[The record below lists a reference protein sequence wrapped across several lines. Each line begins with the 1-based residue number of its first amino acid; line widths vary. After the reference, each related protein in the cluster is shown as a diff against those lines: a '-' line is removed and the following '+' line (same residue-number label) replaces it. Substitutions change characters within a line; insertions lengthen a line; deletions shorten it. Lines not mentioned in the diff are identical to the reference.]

1 MSHKSINWSYEA
13 CDPMP
18 NETKQKPKQTTTTA
32 STTKKS
38 RDSSSNTHS
47 KQLVKRQIGRCN
59 MRANV
64 MDVELAILAH
74 HSHITLLLITSLKMS
89 AMECWITSHIAIF
102 LLYGARVR
110 CKRWPRALWKCAILC
125 CFPSVQCL
133 CRDRFSCGRAVAELS
148 EWC

>member
-1 MSHKSINWSYEA
+1 
-13 CDPMP
+13 MP

-89 AMECWITSHIAIF
+89 AMEC
-102 LLYGARVR
+102 
-110 CKRWPRALWKCAILC
+110 
-125 CFPSVQCL
+125 
-133 CRDRFSCGRAVAELS
+133 
-148 EWC
+148 